1 MQEKQQQEASTPTK
15 TDYRLRV
22 SRIWNGKVAPQ
33 GKQYVIIDFKK
44 NNSKYTN
51 NLLVEGSLT
60 PEEITT
66 IGDLLRDGLR
76 KKFNV

>member
-1 MQEKQQQEASTPTK
+1 MHDTTPYQDNK
-15 TDYRLRV
+15 PATDYRLRV
-22 SRIWNGKVAPQ
+22 KKIHKGKVAPQ
-33 GKQYVIIDFKK
+33 GKQYIVIDLTAKRG
-44 NNSKYTN
+44 KYTN
-51 NLLVEGSLT
+51 SLLVEGSLT